1 MLLTMPSL
9 RRCAWAPEH
18 KSFAAEDGCGGL
30 VPLNVQSF
38 RSLITSGGFVN
49 IELLVLCSPN
59 QPASNIGQEFQE
71 LGIQPGA
78 GVGGDGSSSGRA
90 AFHILCIETEK
101 LSSDPGAQTFL
112 FAFYQTLMKGQPVQ
126 HSVDAGKQTVMGSMQ
141 VSPDQAVR
149 RRCCDKIS
157 LLAPAGSERIALY
170 NIPPMGDVSVTRLQ
184 HTKVLDPTPEWLSG
198 WNWDIAAVVAAVVS
212 KPIVVLRGPERVGKT
227 SVAIAA
233 AHYMADW
240 GHFPGGT
247 YMVSIKKAKNKDEMK
262 PIIMEVIMELC
273 MRKEEQSCLLVL
285 DDIEQAIKADREE
298 FKKAIWGLKKVLPSL
313 HLLLI
318 QEASIRGGLPPGLVG
333 EQEITLRRQG
343 WPFDLLGTPEGLSVP
358 EKYGKGLP
366 RAKPLPMN

>member
-1 MLLTMPSL
+1 LSGEKAQKIGFLYVAPLTPELDDGDGATDGFVSPCATLDLAAVNADAECLSTQILEKTKKMIELVVRPL
-9 RRCAWAPEH
+9 TDMGFRRIAQAGAHILHINIHGSH

-141 VSPDQAVR
+141 ARSESPCITSR
-149 RRCCDKIS
+149 RWGTS
-157 LLAPAGSERIALY
+157 L
-170 NIPPMGDVSVTRLQ
+170 
-184 HTKVLDPTPEWLSG
+184 
-198 WNWDIAAVVAAVVS
+198 
-212 KPIVVLRGPERVGKT
+212 
-227 SVAIAA
+227 
-233 AHYMADW
+233 
-240 GHFPGGT
+240 
-247 YMVSIKKAKNKDEMK
+247 
-262 PIIMEVIMELC
+262 
-273 MRKEEQSCLLVL
+273 
-285 DDIEQAIKADREE
+285 
-298 FKKAIWGLKKVLPSL
+298 
-313 HLLLI
+313 
-318 QEASIRGGLPPGLVG
+318 
-333 EQEITLRRQG
+333 
-343 WPFDLLGTPEGLSVP
+343 
-358 EKYGKGLP
+358 
-366 RAKPLPMN
+366 